1 MVGPA
6 LAFCELRQKLRTC
19 RQGFR
24 NVGPFFPQ
32 GARRQPWET
41 LGGHEHP
48 GGQVAEGR
56 AARWLAPCFAP
67 RRPAVLAPGS
77 PTAASGKKQ
86 AAKSKEELA
95 QEKKKELERRL
106 QDVSGQLSGS
116 KKPAKKG
123 SRRQAPPL
131 RGAGSPA
138 AALLLGRR
146 WEGPGGRWVADPALS
161 LWLHCVTSHV
171 SVHEALDL
179 LGPHFLPCTWG

>member
-1 MVGPA
+1 M
-6 LAFCELRQKLRTC
+6 
-19 RQGFR
+19 
-24 NVGPFFPQ
+24 
-32 GARRQPWET
+32 
-41 LGGHEHP
+41 
-48 GGQVAEGR
+48 AEGR

-171 SVHEALDL
+171 SVHEALPPGAPFPCLYLGIEPRPCSEACLKVPFPEPLERAL
-179 LGPHFLPCTWG
+179 LEGSSCSVWGQDRVAWGTPG

>member
-1 MVGPA
+1 MVPFSLRELGVSPGKHSGVMNTLEARWPRGARHGGWPPA
-6 LAFCELRQKLRTC
+6 L
-19 RQGFR
+19 
-24 NVGPFFPQ
+24 P
-32 GARRQPWET
+32 
-41 LGGHEHP
+41 
-48 GGQVAEGR
+48 
-56 AARWLAPCFAP
+56 
-67 RRPAVLAPGS
+67 PAVLAPGS

-123 SRRQAPPL
+123 SRRQALPL

-138 AALLLGRR
+138 AALLLGQR

-179 LGPHFLPCTWG
+179 LGPHFLACTWG